1 MLLLGLSGGNGQYL
15 GEACL
20 ECGCQGGFAD
30 HDLAKE
36 PGVEMLRYTWGFLL
50 VLELMKTLNLV
61 SLFLFLTFTSQKQPP

>member
-1 MLLLGLSGGNGQYL
+1 MLLLGLSSSTGQYL

-30 HDLAKE
+30 CDPSKQ

-50 VLELMKTLNLV
+50 VLQSVKTPNLV
-61 SLFLFLTFTSQKQPP
+61 GLFLVLAFNSLKQPP